1 MFVFALRRIILFFP
15 VLFAILFITFTFGF
29 FAPGDPLEIQF
40 GEDYVLDEEVL
51 ARLRNLYGLDRPFWV
66 QFGDYVWKLAQGD
79 MGEPLRVGRGKQS
92 IGEMVWAAF
101 PISAQIGVA
110 AGFLLIFIGIPLG
123 TLAASKQNT
132 WIDYIIVTGS
142 IMGNSIHVIV
152 LAPLMMVIS
161 VIWLPDFLEQIFGI
175 TWNNKIPIG
184 WHGLFSTRTIMPVSI
199 LVITGLLTTVRLTRA
214 GVLEVIRQNYV
225 RTARAKGLLETRVVS
240 KHMLKNS
247 LTPVLTSMG
256 VTLSGLVTGA
266 VFIERIFAI
275 PGFAGMGINAFQSR
289 DYPVILATT
298 MIGASLIILANLLVD
313 LGYGFL
319 DPRVRYE

>member
-1 MFVFALRRIILFFP
+1 MLIYTLRRVVLFFP
-15 VLFAILFITFTFGF
+15 VLLAILFITFTFGF
-29 FAPGDPLEIQF
+29 YAPGDPLEIQF

-51 ARLRNLYGLDRPFWV
+51 ARLRKLYGLDRPFWV

-92 IGEMVWAAF
+92 IGEMVWEAF

-110 AGFLLIFIGIPLG
+110 AGFLLIVIGIPLG

-142 IMGNSIHVIV
+142 IVGSSIHVIV
-152 LAPLMMVIS
+152 LAPLMMVIT
-161 VIWLPDFLEQIFGI
+161 VLWLPDLLELLGI
-175 TWNNKIPIG
+175 TWNNRIPIG
-184 WHGLFSTRTIMPVSI
+184 WHGLFSTRTILPISI
-199 LVITGLLTTVRLTRA
+199 LVVTGLLGIVRLTRA

-225 RTARAKGLLETRVVS
+225 RTARAKGLFEQRVVS

-256 VTLSGLVTGA
+256 LTLSGLVTGA

-298 MIGASLIILANLLVD
+298 MIGATIIILANLLVD
-313 LGYGFL
+313 LGYGLL